1 MYAVIS
7 FGSIIAS
14 LVSIRFR
21 MRLPVLPCFFVIIN
35 LKTNSLKRL
44 YKQEAIINKEAAG
57 TLDNLAV
64 DIDIVVLVEVQWTKD
79 MAAFEVLVAVGTR
92 LVLNTY

>member
-1 MYAVIS
+1 M
-7 FGSIIAS
+7 
-14 LVSIRFR
+14 
-21 MRLPVLPCFFVIIN
+21 LPCFFVIIN

-44 YKQEAIINKEAAG
+44 YKQEAITNKEAAG
-57 TLDNLAV
+57 TLDNL

-79 MAAFEVLVAVGTR
+79 MAALEVLVAVGTR